1 MREYNEEM
9 GKRRAKEVGE
19 KIGEEKKQKEIAKR
33 LKEEQIP
40 IEITMRTTKLSKKE
54 IEDL

>member
-1 MREYNEEM
+1 M

-40 IEITMRTTKLSKKE
+40 IEIIMRTTKLSKKE